1 MRTARDTNVEVGDLV
16 NHILMDEEW
25 LGIVVST
32 KDFSLGDEIVRKAY
46 VHLTS
51 SHVFSKWHS
60 TNPSGQEMVSGWVD
74 IDFLRVISKR
84 ADKE

>member
-1 MRTARDTNVEVGDLV
+1 MGRTNNKEVEIGDLV

-25 LGIVVST
+25 LGIVVSIR
-32 KDFSLGDEIVRKAY
+32 DFSLGDEIVRKAY
-46 VHLTS
+46 VHLAS

-60 TNPSGQEMVSGWVD
+60 TSPSGQEMASGWVD
-74 IDFLRVISKR
+74 IDFLRVISKK

>member
-1 MRTARDTNVEVGDLV
+1 MGKANDKEVEVGDLV

-25 LGIVVST
+25 LGIVVNT
-32 KDFSLGDEIVRKAY
+32 RDFSLGDEIVRKAY

-60 TNPSGQEMVSGWVD
+60 TNPSGHEMVSGWVD

-84 ADKE
+84 AGKE